1 MKILVDE
8 MPEHPMECRYSEIA
22 GNMKYQWWH
31 CNYGDNI
38 ACENTKNC
46 PFFMSFDNYKNRTAI
61 SCRE

>member
-8 MPEHPMECRYSEIA
+8 MPKYPMECDYSEEV
-22 GNMKYQWWH
+22 GNMEYHWWH
-31 CNYGDNI
+31 CNYGGNI

-46 PFFMSFDNYKNRTAI
+46 PFFISFNNYKNRTAI

>member
-8 MPEHPMECRYSEIA
+8 MPEYPMECRYSEEV
-22 GNMKYQWWH
+22 GNMEYHWRH
-31 CNYGDNI
+31 CNYGGNI
-38 ACENTKNC
+38 ACKDTKNC